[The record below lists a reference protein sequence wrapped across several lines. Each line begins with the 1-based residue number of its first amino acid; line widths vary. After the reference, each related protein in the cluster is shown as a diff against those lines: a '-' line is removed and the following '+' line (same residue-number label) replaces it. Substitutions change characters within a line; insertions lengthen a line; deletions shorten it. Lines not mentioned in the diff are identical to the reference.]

1 MERYYSAPLRGCRPT
16 APVRVRPMDK
26 LHYHGHMCDVA
37 WTSYRE
43 RYSTVTWTRFAR
55 AVLHGRKGTVAP
67 YRLHYKDTLG
77 TDQPISSM
85 DEHGPKLRYTIGGGR
100 PA

>member
-1 MERYYSAPLRGCRPT
+1 MAADLQHPYVYVP
-16 APVRVRPMDK
+16 
-26 LHYHGHMCDVA
+26 
-37 WTSYRE
+37 WTSYNTTVTCAMWMSYRE

-67 YRLHYKDTLG
+67 YRLHYKDIPG

-100 PA
+100 PALQGKAPDHT